1 MDTLIDFPLKG
12 LNMEQYVNSEEQK
25 MSMDLTYDCFAVS
38 NHMGGTGGGHYT
50 AYAKCP
56 LSEDWFS
63 YNDSSVSR
71 LNPSEVEDRV
81 VSSSAYSLFYRR
93 RDTSI
98 DLNNIQFDMIKQLPH
113 TQFLEEVEKKR
124 KAQETKK

>member
-1 MDTLIDFPLKG
+1 
-12 LNMEQYVNSEEQK
+12 

-71 LNPSEVEDRV
+71 LNPSEIEDRV

-93 RDTSI
+93 RDTSL
-98 DLNNIQFDMIKQLPH
+98 DLNNIQFDMLKQLPH

-124 KAQETKK
+124 KAQETTK